1 MRRSLAD
8 MLSAEEEEQFEL
20 ELAAAR
26 FPVSRFFCFPVLD
39 CFGDEDVRQV
49 RLMSEVVSVAG
60 SACGG
65 GSGGSGA
72 GAANS
77 WSDCGV
83 GVDFLS
89 AEEKQS

>member
-1 MRRSLAD
+1 MAD

-65 GSGGSGA
+65 GSGA

-83 GVDFLS
+83 RVDFLS
-89 AEEKQS
+89 AEEKQSGLS

>member
-1 MRRSLAD
+1 M
-8 MLSAEEEEQFEL
+8 EL
-20 ELAAAR
+20 ELAPR

-60 SACGG
+60 GACGV

-77 WSDCGV
+77 WSDCSGA

-89 AEEKQS
+89 ADEEQS